1 MNGFNEFW
9 AIWPRKVA
17 RKEALKC
24 YTRARKTAT
33 DEQIYDGAKAYAASV
48 VDKETRYLLHAS
60 TFLNQERWT
69 DEYRPDPD
77 GEQQRTDSGRRA
89 LLDSV
94 GLGVAGSGP
103 GAGSSGRVH

>member
-24 YTRARKTAT
+24 YVRARRTAT
-33 DEQIYDGAKAYAASV
+33 AQEIYDGAKAYAASV

-60 TFLNQERWT
+60 TFLNQERWE
-69 DEYRPDPD
+69 DVVEVEVDVWD
-77 GEQQRTDSGRRA
+77 K
-89 LLDSV
+89 V
-94 GLGVAGSGP
+94 K
-103 GAGSSGRVH
+103 